1 MNEAARKIDF
11 SIEEPV
17 ANDEIS
23 VTEWPELTELIT
35 QSLEEG
41 FVELGKL
48 TAVIVELE
56 LTEEQI
62 QDLKDYFTEQAI
74 EIIEKKRISRKS
86 EDPREDKPTSK
97 ELDLT
102 VEPGLD
108 SLRLFLNQAG
118 KKRLLTAEEEVDLAK
133 RIARGDLQAKEH
145 MIEANLRL
153 VVSIA
158 RNYKNRGLPLLDLI
172 QEGTIGLV
180 RAVEKFDH
188 TKGWKFSTYGTW
200 WIRQAITRA
209 LADKARMIRMPVHVE
224 EKLNRIN
231 SAVRGLTQE
240 VNEKPSNT
248 QIAERTG
255 LTVQE
260 IEDTLRAAQSLISL
274 QKPIG
279 EEGDTEFGEFIEDE
293 NAEDPHQ
300 EAEVTTRD
308 EALRRVLDC
317 LEIRERTVIELR
329 FGLGGGRPQTL
340 DEIGRSL
347 GLTRERIR
355 QIEKDAL
362 NRLESLASQKLRDFA
377 ES

>member
-308 EALRRVLDC
+308 EALRRVLDL